1 MTFLVIRDIIIR
13 IVSKGVILLSSME
26 LIRNEIESQIGKKVI
41 LRANRGR
48 KKIVTKRG
56 IIDSVFPSLFVV
68 ELLFKNSPSRKVT
81 FTYSDVLTNTVELMI
96 CEDEI
101 TI

>member
-1 MTFLVIRDIIIR
+1 M
-13 IVSKGVILLSSME
+13 KGVILLSSME

-41 LRANRGR
+41 LKANRGR

-96 CEDEI
+96 CEDEV
-101 TI
+101 TA

>member
-1 MTFLVIRDIIIR
+1 MVIRDIIVR
-13 IVSKGVILLSSME
+13 IDSKGVILLSSME

>member
-1 MTFLVIRDIIIR
+1 MVIRDIIIR
-13 IVSKGVILLSSME
+13 IDSKGVILLSSME

>member
-1 MTFLVIRDIIIR
+1 MSSDL
-13 IVSKGVILLSSME
+13 KGVILLSSME

-41 LRANRGR
+41 LKANRGR

-96 CEDEI
+96 CEDEV
-101 TI
+101 TA

>member
-1 MTFLVIRDIIIR
+1 MTFLVIRDIIVR
-13 IVSKGVILLSSME
+13 IDSKGVILLSSME